1 MKHVKKLLGL
11 LLALTLS
18 LTLCLPAFAVSGTN
32 NNGGSIT
39 INDAVEGHTYK
50 AYQIFVLESYNTEA
64 DGNGAY
70 AYKAN
75 SVWEN
80 WLKGQTSYVT
90 IDAQGYVTWVQNADP
105 AAFAKVAL
113 AHAEDARISPTA
125 TKTASAP
132 VTGAQYSTVTF
143 RDLNLGY
150 YLVDTTLGTLCSLDT
165 TAPSVEMFEKNEP
178 PHINKQVKEDSTG
191 NWGDDNTAEIG
202 DTVEF
207 QTTISAKK
215 GAESYVLHDAMSA
228 GLTLNPGSITVSEPA
243 GLTKGQDANSGD
255 YHVVTTGLN
264 DDCTFEVHFHQ
275 SYLDS
280 IKTSTDI
287 VVTYNAVLNEKAVV
301 HPSGNP
307 NRTKLEYGNATNP
320 EDKFTPPDET
330 KTYTFKVDV
339 VKTDNEKKV
348 LDGARFKL
356 YDAETGGNEIVLV
369 EVSAGHYR
377 LAKDGET
384 GVKYITTVN
393 GQLEIKGFDANT
405 NYYLEETKAPD
416 GYHKLGGRV
425 KIAVIDANL
434 EATVENGV
442 YKDGGVWVEN
452 IPGKELP
459 STGGMG
465 TALFYIGGGVL
476 VVGAAALFVLKK
488 RKDTGK

>member
-75 SVWEN
+75 SVWEP
-80 WLKGQTSYVT
+80 WLKQQTQYVN
-90 IDAQGYVTWVQNADP
+90 IDAQGYVTWVNGADA
-105 AAFAKVAL
+105 AAFAKAAL

-125 TKTASAP
+125 TQTASAP

-228 GLTLNPGSITVSEPA
+228 GLTLDPDSITVA
-243 GLTKGQDANSGD
+243 NLTKGNDANSGD

-264 DDCTFEVHFHQ
+264 DGCTFEVHFHQ
-275 SYLDS
+275 SYLDT
-280 IKTSTDI
+280 ITADTSI
-287 VVTYNAVLNEKAVV
+287 VVTYKAVVNENAVV

-307 NRTKLEYGNATNP
+307 NGTKLEYGDENNT
-320 EDKFTPPDET
+320 KVTPPDET

-339 VKTDNEKKV
+339 VKTDDKNKV
-348 LDGARFKL
+348 LDGVQFKL
-356 YDAETGGNEIVLV
+356 YDAKTGGNEIALV
-369 EVSAGHYR
+369 KVSNGVYR
-377 LAKDGET
+377 LAKDGEN
-384 GVKYITTVN
+384 GVEYITTVN
-393 GQLEIKGFDANT
+393 GQMEIKGFDANT

-416 GYHKLGGRV
+416 GYHKLAERV
-425 KIAVIDANL
+425 EIAVKEANL
-434 EATVENGV
+434 EASVSNDTWQS
-442 YKDGGVWVEN
+442 GGVHVVN
-452 IPGKELP
+452 TPGKELP

>member
-1 MKHVKKLLGL
+1 MKHFKKLLGL

-18 LTLCLPAFAVSGTN
+18 LTLCLPAFAKGTN
-32 NNGGSIT
+32 DNSGSIT

-50 AYQIFVLESYNTEA
+50 AYQIFVLESYDETK
-64 DGNGAY
+64 GAF
-70 AYKAN
+70 AYTAN
-75 SVWEN
+75 SKWSD
-80 WLKGQTSYVT
+80 WLKTQTRYVK
-90 IDAQGYVTWVQNADP
+90 IDAQGYVTWVQDADA
-105 AAFAKVAL
+105 AAFAKAAL
-113 AHAEDARISPTA
+113 AHAEEQRIKEDAS
-125 TKTASAP
+125 KTAD
-132 VTGAQYSTVTF
+132 STTVSF
-143 RDLNLGY
+143 MGLNLGY

-165 TAPSVEMFEKNEP
+165 TIPNVTMEEKNELP
-178 PHINKQVKEDSTG
+178 GIVKEVKEDSD
-191 NWGDDNTAEIG
+191 NSWGDGNTAEIG

-207 QTTISAKK
+207 KITISAKK
-215 GAESYVLHDAMSA
+215 GAESYELHDVMDA
-228 GLTLNPGSITVSEPA
+228 GLTLDPDSITVAKPT
-243 GLTKGQDANSGD
+243 GLIKGQDASSGD

-264 DDCTFEVHFHQ
+264 DGCTFEVIFHQ
-275 SYLDS
+275 PYLD
-280 IKTSTDI
+280 TLTADTDI
-287 VVTYNAVLNEKAVV
+287 VVTYNAVVNENAEVYNV
-301 HPSGNP
+301 P
-307 NRTKLEYGNATNP
+307 NTNKTQL
-320 EDKFTPPDET
+320 KFGDDHRDET
-330 KTYTFKVDV
+330 TWDETETYTFKVDV

-356 YDAETGGNEIVLV
+356 YDKETGGNEIALV
-369 EVSAGHYR
+369 KVSDGVYR
-377 LAKDGET
+377 LAKDGEN
-384 GVKYITTVN
+384 GVEYITTVN

-416 GYHKLGGRV
+416 GYHKLGQRV
-425 KIAVIDANL
+425 EIPVKDANL

>member
-50 AYQIFVLESYNTEA
+50 AYQIFVLESYNTAA

-75 SVWEN
+75 SVWEP
-80 WLKGQTSYVT
+80 WLKQQTQYVN
-90 IDAQGYVTWVQNADP
+90 IDAQGYVTWVNGADA
-105 AAFAKVAL
+105 AAFAKAAL

-125 TKTASAP
+125 TQTASAP

-228 GLTLNPGSITVSEPA
+228 GLTLDPDSITVA
-243 GLTKGQDANSGD
+243 NLTKGNDANSGD

-264 DDCTFEVHFHQ
+264 DGCTFEVHFHQ
-275 SYLDS
+275 SYLDT
-280 IKTSTDI
+280 ITADTSI
-287 VVTYNAVLNEKAVV
+287 VVTYKDVVNENAVV

-307 NRTKLEYGNATNP
+307 NGTKLEYGDENNT
-320 EDKFTPPDET
+320 KVTPPDET

-339 VKTDNEKKV
+339 VKTDDKNKV
-348 LDGARFKL
+348 LDGVQFKL
-356 YDAETGGNEIVLV
+356 YDAKTGGNEIALV
-369 EVSAGHYR
+369 KVSNGVYR
-377 LAKDGET
+377 LAKDGEN
-384 GVKYITTVN
+384 GVEYITTVN

-416 GYHKLGGRV
+416 GYHKLAERV
-425 KIAVIDANL
+425 EIPVKEENI
-434 EATVENGV
+434 EASVSNDTWQS
-442 YKDGGVWVEN
+442 GGVHVVN
-452 IPGKELP
+452 TPGKELP

>member
-18 LTLCLPAFAVSGTN
+18 LTLCLPAFAKGTN
-32 NNGGSIT
+32 DNSGSIT
-39 INDAVEGHTYK
+39 INKAVEGHTYN
-50 AYQIFVLESYNTEA
+50 AYQIFVLESYDETQ
-64 DGNGAY
+64 GAF
-70 AYKAN
+70 AYTAN
-75 SVWEN
+75 SKWSD
-80 WLKGQTSYVT
+80 WLKTQTQYVN
-90 IDAQGYVTWVQNADP
+90 IDAQGYVTWVQNADA

-228 GLTLNPGSITVSEPA
+228 GLTLDPDSITVA
-243 GLTKGQDANSGD
+243 NLTKGNDANSGD

-264 DDCTFEVHFHQ
+264 DGCTFEVHFHQ
-275 SYLDS
+275 SYLDT
-280 IKTSTDI
+280 ITADTSI
-287 VVTYNAVLNEKAVV
+287 VVTYKAVVNENAVV

-307 NRTKLEYGNATNP
+307 NGTKLEYGDENNT
-320 EDKFTPPDET
+320 KVTPPDET

-339 VKTDNEKKV
+339 VKTDDKNKV
-348 LDGARFKL
+348 LDGVQFKL
-356 YDAETGGNEIVLV
+356 YDAKTGGNEIALV
-369 EVSAGHYR
+369 KVSNGVYR
-377 LAKDGET
+377 LAKDGEN
-384 GVKYITTVN
+384 GVEYITTVN

-416 GYHKLGGRV
+416 GYHKLAERV
-425 KIAVIDANL
+425 EIAVKEANL
-434 EATVENGV
+434 EASVSNDTWQS
-442 YKDGGVWVEN
+442 GGVHVVN
-452 IPGKELP
+452 TPGKELP

>member
-18 LTLCLPAFAVSGTN
+18 LTLCLPAFAANGTN
-32 NNGGSIT
+32 DNSGSIT
-39 INDAVEGHTYK
+39 INDAVEGHTYSI
-50 AYQIFVLESYNTEA
+50 YQVMVLESYDT
-64 DGNGAY
+64 DKKAY
-70 AYKAN
+70 AYKAH
-75 SVWEN
+75 SDWAG
-80 WLKGQTSYVT
+80 WLKTQTQYVT

-113 AHAEDARISPTA
+113 AHAEDASISPTA
-125 TKTASAP
+125 TQTAQAP
-132 VTGAQYSTVTF
+132 ATGAQYSTVTF
-143 RDLNLGY
+143 TRLNLGY
-150 YLVDTTLGTLCSLDT
+150 YLVDTTLGTLCSLNT
-165 TAPSVEMFEKNEP
+165 TAPSVEMYEKNEP

-191 NWGDDNTAEIG
+191 SWGDENTAEIG

-228 GLTLNPGSITVSEPA
+228 GLTLDPDSITVA
-243 GLTKGQDANSGD
+243 NLTKGNDANSGD
-255 YHVVTTGLN
+255 YHVVTTGLT
-264 DDCTFEVHFHQ
+264 DGCTFEVHFHQ
-275 SYLDS
+275 SYLDTITEDKS
-280 IKTSTDI
+280 I
-287 VVTYNAVLNEKAVV
+287 VVTYKAVVNENAVV

-307 NRTKLEYGNATNP
+307 NGTKLEYGDENNT
-320 EDKFTPPDET
+320 KVTPPDET

-339 VKTDNEKKV
+339 VKTDDKNKV
-348 LDGARFKL
+348 LDGVRFKL
-356 YDAETGGNEIVLV
+356 YDAKTGGNEIALV

-384 GVKYITTVN
+384 GVEYITTVN

-416 GYHKLGGRV
+416 GYHKLAERV
-425 KIAVIDANL
+425 EIAVKDANL
-434 EATVENGV
+434 EASVSNDTWQS
-442 YKDGGVWVEN
+442 GGVHVAN
-452 IPGKELP
+452 KPGKALP

>member
-18 LTLCLPAFAVSGTN
+18 LTLCLPAFAANGTN
-32 NNGGSIT
+32 DNSGSIT
-39 INDAVEGHTYK
+39 INNAEVGHTYSI
-50 AYQIFVLESYNTEA
+50 YQVMVLESYDT
-64 DGNGAY
+64 DKKAY
-70 AYKAN
+70 AYKAH
-75 SVWEN
+75 SDWAG
-80 WLKGQTSYVT
+80 WLKTQTQYVRIDDQGYITWVGQTDDST
-90 IDAQGYVTWVQNADP
+90 IAT
-105 AAFAKVAL
+105 FAKEAL
-113 AHAEDARISPTA
+113 AHAKEAGIQPSKQPQ
-125 TKTASAP
+125 TASAP
-132 VTGAQYSTVTF
+132 ATGAQYSTVTF

-165 TAPSVEMFEKNEP
+165 IIPNVTMQEKNELP
-178 PHINKQVKEDSTG
+178 GIVKEVKEDSDKS
-191 NWGDDNTAEIG
+191 WGEQNTAEIG

-207 QTTISAKK
+207 KTTITAKM
-215 GAESYVLHDAMSA
+215 GAESYVLHDEMSE
-228 GLTLNPGSITVSEPA
+228 GLTLNANSIKVQVGGSDLATANYTVKTS
-243 GLTKGQDANSGD
+243 GLTDKCD
-255 YHVVTTGLN
+255 
-264 DDCTFEVHFHQ
+264 FEIEFAQ
-275 SYLDS
+275 TYLD
-280 IKTSTDI
+280 TLTADTDI
-287 VVTYNAVLNEKAVV
+287 VVTYTAVV
-301 HPSGNP
+301 NENAEVYNVP
-307 NRTKLEYGNATNP
+307 NTNKTQL
-320 EDKFTPPDET
+320 KFGDDHRDETTWDET

-356 YDAETGGNEIVLV
+356 YDAETGGNEIALV
-369 EVSAGHYR
+369 EESAGHYR
-377 LAKDGET
+377 LAKDDET
-384 GVKYITTVN
+384 GTGVGYITTVN

-416 GYHKLGGRV
+416 GYHKLGERV
-425 KIAVIDANL
+425 KIAVKDANL